1 MEIKKNPD
9 ANIENKKGVYF
20 LIGLLLSLGMVLVA
34 FEYTQYEGEVGSL
47 GDLDIILDEEEMI
60 PITQQTPP
68 PPPPPPPQTTIIEI
82 VEDDEEIEEEL
93 EIEDTEMDEDDIIE
107 IVDIPEEV
115 VEAPQIF
122 HVVEESPEFP
132 GGQVELMKFLQKN
145 TQFPSI
151 AREAGIT
158 GVVYVQFVVREDG
171 KVDPD
176 DIQIL
181 RGVHPALDK
190 EAVRVVKSMPDW
202 KPGRQRGKA
211 VPVYYKLPFRFNL
224 K

>member
-1 MEIKKNPD
+1 MEIKKSPD
-9 ANIENKKGVYF
+9 ANLENKKGVYF
-20 LIGLLLSLGMVLVA
+20 LIGLLLSLGVVLVA

-107 IVDIPEEV
+107 IVDIPEV

-171 KVDPD
+171 KVDQD

-190 EAVRVVKSMPDW
+190 EATRVVKSMPDW

>member
-9 ANIENKKGVYF
+9 ANLENKKGVYF
-20 LIGLLLSLGMVLVA
+20 LIGLLLSLGVVLVA

-107 IVDIPEEV
+107 IVDIPEV

-190 EAVRVVKSMPDW
+190 EATRVVKSMPDW

>member
-1 MEIKKNPD
+1 MEIKKSPD
-9 ANIENKKGVYF
+9 ANLENKKGVYF
-20 LIGLLLSLGMVLVA
+20 LIGLLLSLGVVLIA

-107 IVDIPEEV
+107 FVDIPEEV
-115 VEAPQIF
+115 MEAPQIF

-190 EAVRVVKSMPDW
+190 EAIRVVKSMPDW

>member
-9 ANIENKKGVYF
+9 ANLENKKGVYF

>member
-9 ANIENKKGVYF
+9 ANLENKKGVYF
-20 LIGLLLSLGMVLVA
+20 LIGLLLSLGVVLVA

-93 EIEDTEMDEDDIIE
+93 EIEDSEMDEDDIIE

-190 EAVRVVKSMPDW
+190 EAIRVVKSMPDW

>member
-9 ANIENKKGVYF
+9 ANLENKKGVYF
-20 LIGLLLSLGMVLVA
+20 LIGLLLSLGVVLVA

-107 IVDIPEEV
+107 IVDIPEV

-190 EAVRVVKSMPDW
+190 EAIRVVKSMPDW

>member
-9 ANIENKKGVYF
+9 ANLENKKGVYF

-93 EIEDTEMDEDDIIE
+93 EIEDSEMDEDDIIE

-132 GGQVELMKFLQKN
+132 GGQVELMKFLQK
-145 TQFPSI
+145 I
-151 AREAGIT
+151 LL
-158 GVVYVQFVVREDG
+158 FV
-171 KVDPD
+171 
-176 DIQIL
+176 
-181 RGVHPALDK
+181 
-190 EAVRVVKSMPDW
+190 M
-202 KPGRQRGKA
+202 
-211 VPVYYKLPFRFNL
+211 
-224 K
+224 

>member
-1 MEIKKNPD
+1 MEIKKSPD
-9 ANIENKKGVYF
+9 ANLENKKGVYF
-20 LIGLLLSLGMVLVA
+20 LIGLLLSLGVVLVA

>member
-1 MEIKKNPD
+1 
-9 ANIENKKGVYF
+9 
-20 LIGLLLSLGMVLVA
+20 LVA

-107 IVDIPEEV
+107 IVDIPEV

>member
-9 ANIENKKGVYF
+9 ANLENKKGVYF
-20 LIGLLLSLGMVLVA
+20 LIGLLLSLGVVLVA

-190 EAVRVVKSMPDW
+190 EAIRVVKSMPDW

>member
-1 MEIKKNPD
+1 
-9 ANIENKKGVYF
+9 
-20 LIGLLLSLGMVLVA
+20 MVLVA

-47 GDLDIILDEEEMI
+47 GDLDIILDEEEML

-190 EAVRVVKSMPDW
+190 EAIRVVKSMPDW

>member
-1 MEIKKNPD
+1 
-9 ANIENKKGVYF
+9 
-20 LIGLLLSLGMVLVA
+20 
-34 FEYTQYEGEVGSL
+34 
-47 GDLDIILDEEEMI
+47 
-60 PITQQTPP
+60 
-68 PPPPPPPQTTIIEI
+68 
-82 VEDDEEIEEEL
+82 
-93 EIEDTEMDEDDIIE
+93 MDEDDIIE
-107 IVDIPEEV
+107 IVDIPEV

-190 EAVRVVKSMPDW
+190 EATRVVKSMPDW

>member
-9 ANIENKKGVYF
+9 ANLENKKGVYF
-20 LIGLLLSLGMVLVA
+20 LIGLLLSLGVVLVA